1 MSSFKTR
8 LQNAI
13 DSTFEPTTT
22 VKSTQSSFYDLSKLE
37 YYDINYSTLK
47 SIRKSNIKTKI
58 EPETPMPAVFNTPKS
73 KSVLKREK
81 SGNKLKDKALDY
93 ISTSPRI
100 DFIHFNKPSIS
111 TSKLYFDHIH
121 YDVNSPNNY
130 KKNYYS
136 SHFCRD
142 YKEFKLTPSVYSPR
156 YQSKSKV
163 CDKGKDFFREKNLSH
178 NWDRNLS
185 SLDQLKHSLRK

>member
-1 MSSFKTR
+1 MSTFKTR

-13 DSTFEPTTT
+13 DSTFEPT
-22 VKSTQSSFYDLSKLE
+22 STKTSHNFYDLSKIE

-58 EPETPMPAVFNTPKS
+58 EPETPVPVLFNTPKS

-93 ISTSPRI
+93 ISTSPRF
-100 DFIHFNKPSIS
+100 DFIHFNKPSIAVNKFPIDN
-111 TSKLYFDHIH
+111 TH

-130 KKNYYS
+130 KRNYYT

-142 YKEFKLTPSVYSPR
+142 FKEFKLTPSVYSPR
-156 YQSKSKV
+156 YQTKAKV
-163 CDKGKDFFREKNLSH
+163 SDREKDFFRERNLSH
-178 NWDRNLS
+178 NWDKNLF
-185 SLDQLKHSLRK
+185 SLNQLKHNLRK